1 MAGAPLFATAALM
14 KRSAASVVM
23 GSDRYV
29 ITGETIEHVYGDAVE
44 VEAKLTILRAALES
58 FGKDR

>member
-1 MAGAPLFATAALM
+1 MPSGAALFATAALM

-29 ITGETIEHVYGDAVE
+29 ITGETIEHVYGDVVE
-44 VEAKLTILRAALES
+44 WRPK
-58 FGKDR
+58 